1 MRTFTVG
8 PSSNSPSSFAS
19 SSRLPLAS
27 LMAPRAVRYCLA
39 CSASASMFSVLCWRS
54 RSCSRRLSACAT
66 SAAFSAMRS
75 LAGRWLAL
83 WRRIAA
89 SETSNNDATERFDAS
104 PTRARS
110 MVSLSG
116 CSQTVQLR
124 GIVRLLAVVG
134 EPVARRPHPLGVVP
148 PKAVVRI
155 KAGRPCHLSS
165 TLPLS
170 LVLLFFLS
178 CVSLKPK
185 QIPIGLERSRA
196 KFRPVTDGSRETQA
210 KPQHDSSSRCASRLA
225 PKTLPQ
231 LLLHGALE
239 GVRMLLLYLFETLL
253 EGRPP
258 REGAVLIEA
267 CLDVATGL
275 V

>member
-1 MRTFTVG
+1 
-8 PSSNSPSSFAS
+8 
-19 SSRLPLAS
+19 
-27 LMAPRAVRYCLA
+27 MAERAVRYCLDR
-39 CSASASMFSVLCWRS
+39 SASASMSSVLCWRCCTWS
-54 RSCSRRLSACAT
+54 SRLSASAT
-66 SAAFSAMRS
+66 SSACAATTSF
-75 LAGRWLAL
+75 AGRWLL
-83 WRRIAA
+83 LCRRTAA
-89 SETSNNDATERFDAS
+89 SETSYNDATERFDAS

-124 GIVRLLAVVG
+124 GIMCLLALVSK
-134 EPVARRPHPLGVVP
+134 PIARRPHPLGVVP

-210 KPQHDSSSRCASRLA
+210 KPQHDSSRCASRLVSE
-225 PKTLPQ
+225 TLPQ
-231 LLLHGALE
+231 LLLHGGSE
-239 GVRMLLLYLFETLL
+239 GVRMLLLHLFEALL